1 MRISAASGGGRVS
14 INMLAQEATLATAR
28 GVDLKLEIS
37 IYFAAEAA
45 KSGR

>member
-1 MRISAASGGGRVS
+1 MF
-14 INMLAQEATLATAR
+14 AQEATRAVAR
-28 GVDLKLEIS
+28 GVDPKLKIS